1 VYQDGRASRG
11 NYLVDVDGN
20 VFLDIYGHIATVPV
34 GYNHPAL
41 DEAWKAGRFD
51 WCKSFRPSLGV
62 APPPEWVDVAERA
75 LAGVSP
81 AGCTQIVTVGSGAEA
96 SRTRSRSRSP
106 GRRGG
111 CAARP
116 GPTTTPAT

>member
-62 APPPEWVDVAERA
+62 APP
-75 LAGVSP
+75 
-81 AGCTQIVTVGSGAEA
+81 
-96 SRTRSRSRSP
+96 TRV
-106 GRRGG
+106 GRRRGARARG
-111 CAARP
+111 RVSGPAARRS
-116 GPTTTPAT
+116 